1 MVRESSLYNGQR
13 VLATDM
19 YLSLLPTLLVVV
31 AAFGAL
37 FCLIGWAAHRYAA
50 DIGVWLAWALYVP
63 AVSAA
68 CILKLTGI
76 RWGAPV
82 QPDLILYYVGVSFAG
97 LGLPLLASTLVFVT
111 ASRRPVSRPVPSSL
125 LIAWIAAM
133 ATTPLAVAAIA
144 VVDLFQPGR

>member
-1 MVRESSLYNGQR
+1 
-13 VLATDM
+13 M

-31 AAFGAL
+31 ASFGAL

-63 AVSAA
+63 VVSAG

-82 QPDLILYYVGVSFAG
+82 QPDLVLYYIGVSFAG
-97 LGLPLLASTLVFVT
+97 IGLPLLASTLVFVT
-111 ASRRPVSRPVPSSL
+111 DSRRSMPRPAPSSL
-125 LIAWIAAM
+125 LVAWIAAM
-133 ATTPLAVAAIA
+133 ATTPLAIAAIA